1 MKQAQKI
8 LLGFI
13 VTAGLSACN
22 SVPNSVAVNGSY
34 LQKSNQLKVANDSQT
49 QTKEEAQAES
59 KSNELVYLP
68 ALPDGKVTQTTQP
81 NLSHQF
87 SDTEQVKLTADSLK
101 VKDYLHYVFGDLLG
115 VNYII
120 GDAITSSDDAITIN
134 LKEQLSK
141 RRLFSISQDLLTER
155 GIVIRQQ
162 DDVFYI
168 HPSENATG
176 GNVVYGYG
184 NKVAD
189 VPNTANTI
197 IHLAPFKSGMQTPL
211 ANTIRQMTNVDAQ
224 PLFDQHAIMFKG
236 KRAEV
241 VRALEFMQMMD
252 KPAFR
257 DRHIGMYKSVFMPAK
272 ELSQKLGELLKQ
284 EGITSNS
291 SGSTEQAV
299 SMVTIERTNSL
310 VFFTNND
317 AFLQRVAFWSQQ
329 LDQPADSNEKQYF
342 IFEPEFARAVDLGL
356 SLQNLLGGG
365 SNSGLNRSTSVSNET
380 QEQRS
385 TTTNNVNAN
394 ISVNNQNLRMVVD
407 ERSNAIIFHTSGADY
422 RNILPLVKRL
432 DVMPKQVVLEVL
444 IAEVSLTDEFSQGVK
459 FALANNRTG
468 QTGYYNIGGNTASG
482 LNYVLEGLTGKLD
495 IQLFE
500 KNQNVNVLSR
510 PTISVRDGVEAS
522 IAVGDE
528 IPTTGEIVTDPVN
541 GSRTSVVYRETG
553 IDLNVTP
560 TVNAQGVILMEIE
573 QEISNDASGDDST
586 QGQPTIFK
594 RKIKTEVIAADGQ
607 TIMLGGLISQNNSI
621 TDTGVPFFSDLP
633 IIGRLFDGKKDT
645 KSKTELVVMVTP
657 RIVEA
662 SEQWQGVMDAFQ
674 QNLTSLDFDEKT
686 QN

>member
-13 VTAGLSACN
+13 VTAGLSACS

-34 LQKSNQLKVANDSQT
+34 LEKESKGKTVNNDLSSHDEKARPQT
-49 QTKEEAQAES
+49 QS
-59 KSNELVYLP
+59 SGLVYLP
-68 ALPDGKVTQTTQP
+68 ALPDGKVTQTSQP
-81 NLSHQF
+81 NLAQQF
-87 SDTEQVKLTADSLK
+87 SDNEQVKLTADSLK

-120 GDAITSSDDAITIN
+120 GDAITNSDDAITIN

-155 GIVIRQQ
+155 GIIIREQ
-162 DDVFYI
+162 DDIFYI
-168 HPSENATG
+168 HPSENASG

-184 NKVAD
+184 NKVED
-189 VPNTANTI
+189 VPNTASSI
-197 IHLAPFKSGMQTPL
+197 IQIAPFTSGMQTPL

-241 VRALEFMQMMD
+241 IRALEFMQMMD

-272 ELSQKLGELLKQ
+272 ELSKKLGELLKQ
-284 EGITSNS
+284 EGISSNS

-299 SMVTIERTNSL
+299 SMVAIERTNSL
-310 VFFTNND
+310 VFFTNNE
-317 AFLQRVAFWSQQ
+317 AFLQRVEFWSQQ
-329 LDQPADSNEKQYF
+329 LDQPADGNEKQYF
-342 IFEPEFARAVDLGL
+342 IFEPEFARAVDLGQ

-365 SNSGLNRSTSVSNET
+365 NSSVVSRSTSATSEAK
-380 QEQRS
+380 EQRES
-385 TTTNNVNAN
+385 TPRSANV
-394 ISVNNQNLRMVVD
+394 SVNNEDLRMVVD
-407 ERSNAIIFHTSGADY
+407 ERSNSIIFHTSGSEY
-422 RNILPLVKRL
+422 RSLLPLVKRL

-444 IAEVSLTDEFSQGVK
+444 IAEVTLTDEFSQGVK
-459 FALANNRTG
+459 FALANNRAAR
-468 QTGYYNIGGNTASG
+468 TGYYNFTGNTETG

-510 PTISVRDGVEAS
+510 PTIAVRDGVEAN

-528 IPTTGEIVTDPVN
+528 IPTAGDIITDPVN
-541 GSRTSVVYRETG
+541 GSRASVVYRKTG

-573 QEISNDASGDDST
+573 QEISNQASGDKAADN
-586 QGQPTIFK
+586 QPTIFT
-594 RKIKTEVIAADGQ
+594 RNIKTEVIAADGQ
-607 TIMLGGLISQNNSI
+607 TIMLGGLISQNNSL
-621 TDTGVPFFSDLP
+621 TNTGVPFFSDLP
-633 IIGRLFDGKKDT
+633 VLGRLFDGKKDT
-645 KSKTELVVMVTP
+645 NTKTELVVMVTP
-657 RIVEA
+657 RVVEA
-662 SEQWQGVMDAFQ
+662 SEQWQGVMDAFKK
-674 QNLTSLDFDEKT
+674 NLSSLDFSNNKS
-686 QN
+686 N